1 MTLVRHL
8 CSSGMIVLDNFLSE
22 KDITNRAKGVNK
34 AGDGIITYHLLT
46 TAKVLQRLFNM
57 LKSYM
62 NILVFFLVF
71 AFAFVFKCRYTI
83 YFNNCGINR
92 LSAEKKKGFVSDSRS
107 LGSKSLGCR
116 FMIHLCVIVFA
127 LVPLVHVRVVFQ

>member
-22 KDITNRAKGVNK
+22 KDITNRTKGVNK

-62 NILVFFLVF
+62 NILAFFWFLLLLLLLNADTQFILTIVVLIVYQQKRKRVLLVI
-71 AFAFVFKCRYTI
+71 A
-83 YFNNCGINR
+83 
-92 LSAEKKKGFVSDSRS
+92 D
-107 LGSKSLGCR
+107 
-116 FMIHLCVIVFA
+116 
-127 LVPLVHVRVVFQ
+127 P

>member
-22 KDITNRAKGVNK
+22 KDITNRAKGGNK

-46 TAKVLQRLFNM
+46 TAKVLKRLFNM

-62 NILVFFLVF
+62 NILAFFWFLLLLLNADTQFILTIVVLIVYQQKRKRVLLVI
-71 AFAFVFKCRYTI
+71 A
-83 YFNNCGINR
+83 
-92 LSAEKKKGFVSDSRS
+92 D
-107 LGSKSLGCR
+107 
-116 FMIHLCVIVFA
+116 
-127 LVPLVHVRVVFQ
+127 P